1 MERNRRKKAKRK
13 NPKKR
18 GVTMYGRKT
27 KDVKITI
34 RIDEDLDKRIDNL
47 CEVAKTDKSTLLR
60 TFVESGLN
68 LTAQFVGQRYL
79 T

>member
-1 MERNRRKKAKRK
+1 
-13 NPKKR
+13 
-18 GVTMYGRKT
+18 MYGRKT

-34 RIDEDLDKRIDNL
+34 RIDEDLDKKIDNL

-60 TFVESGLN
+60 ALIESGLN
-68 LTAQFVGQRYL
+68 LTTKFVGQRYL